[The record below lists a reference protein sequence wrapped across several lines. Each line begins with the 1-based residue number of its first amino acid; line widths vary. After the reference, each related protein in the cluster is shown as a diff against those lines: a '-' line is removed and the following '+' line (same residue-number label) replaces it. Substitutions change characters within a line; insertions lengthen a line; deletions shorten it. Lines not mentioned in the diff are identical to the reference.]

1 MKRIQKILLFIF
13 VFLIVLGAGSD
24 SYALSPKLEK
34 KINLNKSSFL
44 SDMAVHKG
52 KLYYTDVKIT
62 NQEKDSKGNLYGG
75 NCYVKVYEKDL
86 KTGKTTLINSYD
98 SYNLSAKDISFKVL
112 SDGNLYMIYHLG
124 GGIMGSDFVY
134 GLTGPSRGKNI
145 LTYDYGNFQFD
156 KDNKSIIITP
166 TGSWD
171 NGNIVR
177 EMNGKI
183 FSQTKA
189 ESYSGV
195 YFLENLQ
202 GKSRALRYAD
212 KYSALRGDTLYL
224 TKSLDKKDNFNA
236 YDLISFDLETEAE
249 TWLAGE
255 IHSMF
260 MGKDEIYFIRDIP
273 TTKDIVEPQKMLY
286 KYDLK
291 SKETTLLSKENNPYY
306 DILPIDG
313 NVFFVDAG
321 GYSIDGKKPNLFMA
335 KGDGSGTKKLY
346 SNVDE
351 VVSDGEKLAVVISN
365 KKGTNIDF
373 IDGHGKKIGK
383 ISVPQTHVS
392 VHLSGDECIVWSW
405 QNRLVNYYKLNK

>member
-13 VFLIVLGAGSD
+13 VFLIVFGADSD

-34 KINLNKSSFL
+34 KLKLNKSSFF

-75 NCYVKVYEKDL
+75 NCYVKVYEKVL

-124 GGIMGSDFVY
+124 GGFMGSDFVY
-134 GLTGPSRGKNI
+134 GLTGPNKGKNI
-145 LTYDYGNFQFD
+145 LTYNYGNFEFD
-156 KDNKSIIITP
+156 KDKKSIIITP
-166 TGSWD
+166 TGAYSGD
-171 NGNIVR
+171 IVR
-177 EMNGKI
+177 EMNGKKY
-183 FSQTKA
+183 SQTEV

-195 YFLENLQ
+195 YFLESLK
-202 GKSRALRYAD
+202 GKGQAFSYAD
-212 KYSALRGDTLYL
+212 KYSALRGNTLYL
-224 TKSLDKKDNFNA
+224 KKDLDKKDNFNA
-236 YDLISFDLETEAE
+236 YDLIYFDLETEDEACLAE
-249 TWLAGE
+249 G

-260 MGKDEIYFIRDIP
+260 MGKNEIYFLKDIP
-273 TTKDIVEPQKMLY
+273 TTKDMAEPQKMLY
-286 KYDLK
+286 KYDLA
-291 SKETTLLSKENNPYY
+291 SKKTTLLSKGNNPYY

-321 GYSIDGKKPNLFMA
+321 GYFTDGKNPNLFMA

-346 SNVDE
+346 SNVNE

-365 KKGTNIDF
+365 KKGTSIDF
-373 IDGHGKKIGK
+373 IDGHGKKLGK

-405 QNRLVNYYKLNK
+405 QNRCVNYYKLNK

>member
-1 MKRIQKILLFIF
+1 MKKMCKILLFIF
-13 VFLIVLGAGSD
+13 VFLIAFGASSY
-24 SYALSPKLEK
+24 SYAFSPKLEK
-34 KINLNKSSFL
+34 KVKLNKSSFH

-52 KLYYTDVKIT
+52 KLYYTDVKIK
-62 NQEKDSKGNLYGG
+62 NQEKDSKGNLFGG
-75 NCYVKVYEKDL
+75 SCDVKVYERDL
-86 KTGKTTLINSYD
+86 KTGKITLVNSYD
-98 SYNLSAKDISFKVL
+98 SYSLIGKEISFKIL
-112 SDGNLYMIYHLG
+112 IDGNIYMIYHLG
-124 GGIMGSDFVY
+124 GGVMGHDIVY
-134 GLTGPSRGKNI
+134 GLTGPSRGKNV
-145 LTYDYGNFQFD
+145 LSYNYGNFQFD
-156 KDNKSIIITP
+156 SDKKSIIITP
-166 TGSWD
+166 TGPWD

-177 EMNGKI
+177 EMNGKTY
-183 FSQTKA
+183 SQTEV

-195 YFLENLQ
+195 YFLEYLK
-202 GKSRALRYAD
+202 GKGRAFSYAD

-224 TKSLDKKDNFNA
+224 KKVSDKKDKFNS
-236 YDLISFDLETEAE
+236 YDLIAFDLETESE
-249 TWLAGE
+249 IWLAEG

-273 TTKDIVEPQKMLY
+273 TKKDIAEPQKMLY

-291 SKETTLLSKENNPYY
+291 SKETTLLSKEKNPSY

-321 GYSIDGKKPNLFMA
+321 EYSTDGKKPNLFMA

-373 IDGHGKKIGK
+373 IDGNGKKLGK
-383 ISVPQTHVS
+383 ISVPQTHVG
-392 VHLSGDECIVWSW
+392 VFLSGDECIVWSW
-405 QNRLVNYYKLNK
+405 QNRSVNYYKLNK

>member
-1 MKRIQKILLFIF
+1 MKKMQKILLFIF
-13 VFLIVLGAGSD
+13 AFLIVLGADSD
-24 SYALSPKLEK
+24 SYAFSAKLEK
-34 KINLNKSSFL
+34 KVKLNKSSFL

-62 NQEKDSKGNLYGG
+62 NQEKDSNGNLYGG

-124 GGIMGSDFVY
+124 GGFMGSDFVY

-145 LTYDYGNFQFD
+145 LTYNYGNFQFD

-166 TGSWD
+166 TGAYSGD
-171 NGNIVR
+171 IVR
-177 EMNGKI
+177 EMNGKKY
-183 FSQTKA
+183 SQTKV

-195 YFLENLQ
+195 YFLESLK
-202 GKSRALRYAD
+202 GKGQAFSYAD

-224 TKSLDKKDNFNA
+224 KKDLDTKDNFNA
-236 YDLISFDLETEAE
+236 YDLITFDLETEAE
-249 TWLAGE
+249 ACLAEG

-260 MGKDEIYFIRDIP
+260 MGKDEIYFLKDIP
-273 TTKDIVEPQKMLY
+273 TTKDMAEPQKMLY
-286 KYDLK
+286 KYDLA
-291 SKETTLLSKENNPYY
+291 SKKTTLLSKGNNPYY

-313 NVFFVDAG
+313 NVFFVDSG
-321 GYSIDGKKPNLFMA
+321 GYFTDGKNPNLFMA

-346 SNVDE
+346 SNVNE

-383 ISVPQTHVS
+383 VSVPQTHVS

-405 QNRLVNYYKLNK
+405 QNRCVNYYKLNK